1 MTPKRAFFSFLR
13 HFSLWQYDD
22 V

>member
-1 MTPKRAFFSFLR
+1 MTPKRAFFSFFR